1 MKAEQPMRNRILETG
16 LLLSCAS
23 AAFLLATY
31 SEEMLR
37 SFVADSDPRPQLPF
51 VGQVPW
57 LPGDEYT
64 HFFSTPASLVPAF
77 AVSMA
82 TAGLVE
88 VAKSRLKSRRT
99 LAAYL
104 ALLAFQILVAW
115 SAFANRAWDWAIH
128 FESSILTGGSQQ
140 PAFTFR
146 SWSPDWP
153 WFSLAPFGA
162 VLAVALAQKYWG
174 WLKADSGLGENAAD
188 GRRRLKL
195 WITIL
200 AGVFLGAVLTPW
212 IVDVVQHFRPWPSL
226 VTLAFAVF
234 ALMAAA
240 VGFLK
245 RKISG
250 SEAAWKAKVGMYVP
264 SLLCCAWLLGALTP
278 WLTNVWFPPDPK
290 WAHLG
295 NVAAIPWSDQT
306 EPRSTTVVLLGA
318 LAIGLVAVGLVELAK
333 ILRIH
338 TFQGSGYGWLL
349 GFQMVLFLDVLNSAA
364 PDWSSYFLT
373 RIFPASLQ
381 VAPDALPNWPWLSL
395 LALTGILAW
404 GRRRDARC

>member
-1 MKAEQPMRNRILETG
+1 MKAEQPMRNRILETD

-31 SEEMLR
+31 TKEMLR
-37 SFVADSDPRPQLPF
+37 SYVADSDPQPQLAF

-57 LPGDEYT
+57 LAGDEYT
-64 HFFSTPASLVPAF
+64 DFFSTPASLVPAF
-77 AVSMA
+77 AVAMA

-88 VAKSRLKSRRT
+88 LAKSRLKSRRA

-104 ALLAFQILVAW
+104 TLLAFQILVAW
-115 SAFANRAWDWAIH
+115 SAFANRAWDWAFH
-128 FESSILTGGSQQ
+128 FESLILTGGSQQ
-140 PAFTFR
+140 PAFMFK

-162 VLAVALAQKYWG
+162 MAALALAQQYWR
-174 WLKADSGLGENAAD
+174 WLKTDSGLGKTAAA
-188 GRRRLKL
+188 RRLKV
-195 WITIL
+195 WVTIL
-200 AGVFLGAVLTPW
+200 AGVFLGAALTPW

-226 VTLAFAVF
+226 VTLALAVF
-234 ALMAAA
+234 VLMVVA
-240 VGFLK
+240 VDLLE
-245 RKISG
+245 RKISR
-250 SEAAWKAKVGMYVP
+250 SEAVWKARARIYVP

-295 NVAAIPWSDQT
+295 NVAAIPWSEQA

-338 TFQGSGYGWLL
+338 SFQGSGYGWLI
-349 GFQMVLFLDVLNSAA
+349 GFQLVLFLDVLISAA
-364 PDWSSYFLT
+364 PDWSSYFLS
-373 RIFPASLQ
+373 RILPPSLQ
-381 VAPDALPNWPWLSL
+381 VAPDALPSWPWLSL

-404 GRRRDARC
+404 GWRSDARF